1 MKQIARNLTDCVDGF
16 LRAKRFLIVDRDTK
30 FCDGFAAILKSAGV
44 KLVRCPARAPNCNAI
59 AERFVQSIKRECLDQ
74 LIFVGETSLRRAL
87 SEYALHY
94 NRERNHQGLD
104 NQLIHPEPETLA
116 PTGIVKNRHRLGGLL
131 SFYCRRAG

>member
-16 LRAKRFLIVDRDTK
+16 LRTKRFLIVDRDTK
-30 FCDGFAAILKSAGV
+30 SCEGFAAILKSAGV

-74 LIFVGETSLRRAL
+74 LIFVGETSVRRAL

-104 NQLIHPEPETLA
+104 NQLIHPDPETLA
-116 PTGIVKNRHRLGGLL
+116 PNGMMRNRHRLGGLL